1 MQTFQNYLSQ
11 IPKFPIVSLDNF
23 LSINQLSGKLYACL
37 AYGGSTGTIKSPL
50 AYGMIALALE
60 KRLLSPK
67 QPILEA
73 SSGTFGAALTIAAQQ
88 LGHSIILCV
97 PSTTPLERIQYLQQI
112 GATIKLLEANTQTQI
127 QEQSKLIAQTQD
139 AYFIDCFNNDL
150 NPEFHRRVTG
160 PTILKATQ
168 GDLDFIVAGVG
179 SGGTITGVGEY
190 AKAWSNISMVAVEP
204 YESQVLQGGFWG
216 KHTIKG
222 IGLPFIP
229 ENYNPYVVNRIISVT
244 SGEAH
249 FVAQQLA
256 LTEGIPACSS
266 AGATVQA
273 ACHLLKEKPNC
284 KVLCILS
291 GIQLYK

>member
-1 MQTFQNYLSQ
+1 METFQNYLSQ
-11 IPKFPIVSLDNF
+11 IPRFPIISLDRF
-23 LSINQLSGKLYACL
+23 LSVNQLSGKLYACL

-60 KRLLSPK
+60 QGVLRPK
-67 QPILEA
+67 QPIWEA
-73 SSGTFGAALTIAAQQ
+73 SSGTFGAALTIAGQH
-88 LGHSIILCV
+88 LGHTVTLCV
-97 PSTTPLERIQYLQQI
+97 SSVTSMERIQYLQQL
-112 GATIKLLEANTQTQI
+112 GANIKVLETNNPTELLQ
-127 QEQSKLIAQTQD
+127 QSKLMAQEHD
-139 AYFIDCFNNDL
+139 GYFIDCFNNDL

-160 PTILKATQ
+160 PTILKATKS
-168 GDLDFIVAGVG
+168 DLDFIVAGVG

-222 IGLPFIP
+222 IGLPFIA

-249 FVAQQLA
+249 FAAQQLA

-266 AGATVQA
+266 AGATIQA
-273 ACHLLKEKPNC
+273 GCHLLKEKPNC
-284 KVLCILS
+284 KVLCILA